1 MLELK
6 ECKMNHVQLCAKI
19 NELRKM
25 EGNRK
30 TIDKSDLLKKITKEV
45 KTLQTLGFNTEEYF
59 KSNEYKDKSGKMNR
73 TYEIS
78 IKGLEWL
85 RDNNIHDVRAYSHA
99 IKELNPNYEI
109 EHINIASTHIRKE
122 LLIHKILLAWF
133 DENQIKTQYTVLNY
147 RLDYFIPSC
156 KLIIEYDEESGH
168 KDKEKDNK
176 RMNEIL
182 NYIFD
187 KWKHAESKED
197 YKFYDE
203 DDWAERENDNLK
215 PNEIFTV
222 IRIKEFEE
230 EKGLNE
236 LFEFLTG
243 DKKWASKLINL
254 NR

>member
-6 ECKMNHVQLCAKI
+6 ECKMNHVELCDKI
-19 NELRKM
+19 NELREM

-30 TIDKSDLLKKITKEV
+30 TIERADLLKKIIKEINV
-45 KTLQTLGFNTEEYF
+45 MKELKLESEEYF
-59 KSNEYKDKSGKMNR
+59 QESTYINTRGKEYP
-73 TYEIS
+73 TFLIS

-85 RDNNIHDVRAYSHA
+85 RDNNIHDVKAYSEA
-99 IKELNPNYEI
+99 IKELNSSYSQEY
-109 EHINIASTHIRKE
+109 INIASTNTRKE
-122 LLIHKILLAWF
+122 LLINKILLAWF
-133 DENQIKTQYTVLNY
+133 NESQIKTQYTVLNY